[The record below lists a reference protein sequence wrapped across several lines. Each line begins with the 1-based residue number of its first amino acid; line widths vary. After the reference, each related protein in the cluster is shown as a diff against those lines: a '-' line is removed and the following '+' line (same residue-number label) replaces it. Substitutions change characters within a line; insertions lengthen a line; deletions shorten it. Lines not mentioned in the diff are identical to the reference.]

1 MASIRKR
8 KDGYTVEIRRKGFP
22 HQREFFPTQLAAKRW
37 AIKTEAAMDNGT
49 WIDVQQQ
56 GTVYISDVLLRWQNY
71 IHPNIKIFCE
81 SKLHSVAFLRREF
94 AGVTLDQF
102 TNELIMSYAKTRRQ
116 TVSKSTLNTEL
127 SYLAQ
132 CVDFAKTIFKI
143 PLLANP
149 VREIRSTLSQLNM
162 IGASV
167 HLDRRLREGEYE
179 RLMAVPLTPWL
190 KPVIDIAMFSAM
202 RQGEIH
208 ALTWDDVDFKNNT
221 IFIKDRKHPTKKIG
235 NDQIIPMF
243 PPVREAFLRAQNY
256 TGVGRKV
263 LHVKESNSIS
273 DAFARVRKH
282 AGIYDLRFHDLR
294 HEAISLLFGKKWT
307 IPQVAAVSGH
317 NDWSQLKRYTQLK
330 PGDLLDLY

>member
-22 HQREFFPTQLAAKRW
+22 HQRDFFPTQLAAKRW
-37 AIKTEAAMDNGT
+37 AIKTQAAMDNGT

-102 TNELIMSYAKTRRQ
+102 TNELIMSYGKKRRK

-132 CVDFAKTIFKI
+132 CVDFSKTIFKI

-149 VREIRSTLSQLNM
+149 VREIRITMSQLNM
-162 IGASV
+162 IGSSV
-167 HLDRRLREGEYE
+167 H
-179 RLMAVPLTPWL
+179 
-190 KPVIDIAMFSAM
+190 F
-202 RQGEIH
+202 
-208 ALTWDDVDFKNNT
+208 
-221 IFIKDRKHPTKKIG
+221 
-235 NDQIIPMF
+235 
-243 PPVREAFLRAQNY
+243 
-256 TGVGRKV
+256 
-263 LHVKESNSIS
+263 
-273 DAFARVRKH
+273 
-282 AGIYDLRFHDLR
+282 
-294 HEAISLLFGKKWT
+294 
-307 IPQVAAVSGH
+307 
-317 NDWSQLKRYTQLK
+317 
-330 PGDLLDLY
+330 

>member
-1 MASIRKR
+1 MATIRNRSGK
-8 KDGYTVEIRRKGFP
+8 YHVQIRRKYFP
-22 HQREFFPTQLAAKRW
+22 IQTKSFTSKAAAASW
-37 AIKTEAAMDNGT
+37 ARRVETSMDDGT
-49 WIDVQQQ
+49 WVDVQQQ
-56 GTVYISDVLLRWQNY
+56 STVYISDVLLRWQNY
-71 IHPNIKIFCE
+71 IHPNTKIFCT
-81 SKLHSVAFLRREF
+81 SKLQSIDFLRRQFE
-94 AGVTLDQF
+94 GVTLDQF
-102 TNELIMSYAKTRRQ
+102 TNELIMSYAKKRRQ
-116 TVSKSTLNTEL
+116 TITRSTLNTEL

-132 CVDFAKTIFKI
+132 CVDFSKTIFKI

-149 VREIRSTLSQLNM
+149 VREIRSTMSQLDM
-162 IGASV
+162 IGSSV
-167 HLDRRLREGEYE
+167 HLDRRLRDGEYE

-190 KPVIDIAMFSAM
+190 KPVIDIAVFSAM

-221 IFIKDRKHPTKKIG
+221 IFIKDRKHPTEKIG

-273 DAFARVRKH
+273 DAFARVRKR

-330 PGDLLDLY
+330 PGELLDLY

>member
-1 MASIRKR
+1 MAYIRKR
-8 KDGYTVEIRRKGFP
+8 AGNYKAEIRRKEFP
-22 HQREFFPTQLAAKRW
+22 NQTKSFTSKAAAASW
-37 AIKTEAAMDNGT
+37 ARRVETSMDDGT

-56 GTVYISDVLLRWQNY
+56 SIVYISDVLLRWQNY
-71 IHPNIKIFCE
+71 IHPNTKVFCK
-81 SKLHSVAFLRREF
+81 SKLQSIDFLRREF

-102 TNELIMSYAKTRRQ
+102 TNELIMSYAKRRRE

-132 CVDFAKTIFKI
+132 CVDFSKTIFKI

-149 VREIRSTLSQLNM
+149 VREIRSTMSQLNM
-162 IGASV
+162 IGSSV

-263 LHVKESNSIS
+263 LHVRKSNSIS

-330 PGDLLDLY
+330 PGDLLELY